1 MLILQTE
8 YTHNIVVD
16 WNYSVSSDVIK
27 DSIVIYGNETEYLL
41 QMMVIAYMFNNHFIQ
56 LGFK

>member
-16 WNYSVSSDVIK
+16 WNYSVSTDVIK
-27 DSIVIYGNETEYLL
+27 DSIVIYGNETEY
-41 QMMVIAYMFNNHFIQ
+41 
-56 LGFK
+56 